1 MMRRCLSLILVF
13 LLSTVSYAKSS
24 ISISSLDYEIAGVAI
39 AKEGNYLVEV
49 SAMVDKKKDATIE
62 IAKQCAIHGCLFK
75 GFVVDRIFQKPIMSL
90 PSIEKEHQVFFEK
103 LIREQYQNYTNST
116 YPIQIVKV
124 GKRYRVKAI
133 ILVAKDALRKTMEKE
148 GIISKLGL

>member
-1 MMRRCLSLILVF
+1 MMRKSLSLILVF
-13 LLSTVSYAKSS
+13 LLSTVSYAKTN
-24 ISISSLDYEIAGVAI
+24 ISSLDYEIAGVAI
-39 AKEGNYLVEV
+39 AIEGNYLVEV

-90 PSIEKEHQVFFEK
+90 PAIEKEHQVFFEK

>member
-1 MMRRCLSLILVF
+1 MMRKSLSLILVF
-13 LLSTVSYAKSS
+13 LLSTVSYAKTN
-24 ISISSLDYEIAGVAI
+24 ISSLDYEIAGVAI

-75 GFVVDRIFQKPIMSL
+75 GFDVDRIFQKPIISL
-90 PSIEKEHQVFFEK
+90 PSIEKKHQDFFSR

>member
-1 MMRRCLSLILVF
+1 MMRRSLSLILVF
-13 LLSTVSYAKSS
+13 LLSTVSYAKTN
-24 ISISSLDYEIAGVAI
+24 ISSLDYEIAGVAI

-75 GFVVDRIFQKPIMSL
+75 GFVVDRIFQKPIISL

-124 GKRYRVKAI
+124 GKRYSVKAI

>member
-1 MMRRCLSLILVF
+1 MMRKSLSLILVF
-13 LLSTVSYAKSS
+13 LLSTVSYAKTN
-24 ISISSLDYEIAGVAI
+24 ISSLDYEIAGVAI
-39 AKEGNYLVEV
+39 AIEGNYLVEV

-90 PSIEKEHQVFFEK
+90 PAIEKEHQVFFEK

-124 GKRYRVKAI
+124 AKRYRVKAI

>member
-1 MMRRCLSLILVF
+1 MMRKSLSLVLVF
-13 LLSTVSYAKSS
+13 LLSTVSYAKTN
-24 ISISSLDYEIAGVAI
+24 ISSLGYEIAGVAI
-39 AKEGNYLVEV
+39 AIEGNYLVEV

>member
-1 MMRRCLSLILVF
+1 MMRKSLSLILVF
-13 LLSTVSYAKSS
+13 LLSTVSYAKTN
-24 ISISSLDYEIAGVAI
+24 ISSLDYEIAGVAI
-39 AKEGNYLVEV
+39 AIEGNYLVEV

-75 GFVVDRIFQKPIMSL
+75 GFVVDRIFQNPIMSL

>member
-1 MMRRCLSLILVF
+1 MMRKSLSLVLVF
-13 LLSTVSYAKSS
+13 LLSTVSYAKTN
-24 ISISSLDYEIAGVAI
+24 ISSLDYEIAGVAI
-39 AKEGNYLVEV
+39 AIEGNYLVEV

-133 ILVAKDALRKTMEKE
+133 ILVAKDALTKTMEKE

>member
-1 MMRRCLSLILVF
+1 MMTKSLSLILVF
-13 LLSTVSYAKSS
+13 LLSTVSYAKTN
-24 ISISSLDYEIAGVAI
+24 ISSLDYEIAGVAI
-39 AKEGNYLVEV
+39 AIEGNYLVEV

>member
-1 MMRRCLSLILVF
+1 MMRKSLSLILVF
-13 LLSTVSYAKSS
+13 LLSTVSYAKTN
-24 ISISSLDYEIAGVAI
+24 ISSLDYEIAGVAI
-39 AKEGNYLVEV
+39 AIEGNYLVEV

-62 IAKQCAIHGCLFK
+62 IAKQCAIHECLFK

>member
-1 MMRRCLSLILVF
+1 MMRKSLSLILVF
-13 LLSTVSYAKSS
+13 LLSTVSYAKTN
-24 ISISSLDYEIAGVAI
+24 ISSLDYEIAGVAI

-75 GFVVDRIFQKPIMSL
+75 GFVVERISQKPIISL
-90 PSIEKEHQVFFEK
+90 PSIEKKHQDFFSR
-103 LIREQYQNYTNST
+103 LICEQYQNYTNST
-116 YPIQIVKV
+116 HPIQIIKV

-133 ILVAKDALRKTMEKE
+133 ILVAKDALRKIMEKE

>member
-1 MMRRCLSLILVF
+1 MMRKSLSLILVF
-13 LLSTVSYAKSS
+13 LLSTVSYAKTN
-24 ISISSLDYEIAGVAI
+24 ISSLDYEIAGVAI
-39 AKEGNYLVEV
+39 AIEGNYLVEV